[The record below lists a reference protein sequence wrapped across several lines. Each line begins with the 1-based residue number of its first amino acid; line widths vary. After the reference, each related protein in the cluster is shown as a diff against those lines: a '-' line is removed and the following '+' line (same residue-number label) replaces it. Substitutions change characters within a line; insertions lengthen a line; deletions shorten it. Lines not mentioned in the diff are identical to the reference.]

1 MLRRSAMPPV
11 ALELISITTI
21 GTTEAALFL
30 DNYVGDN
37 VDEELAVMLSAPW
50 ERAKPFHQRAFRRA
64 FEPYR
69 RRAKSAES
77 RTTAG

>member
-1 MLRRSAMPPV
+1 MPPV

-37 VDEELAVMLSAPW
+37 VDEELAVMLSAP
-50 ERAKPFHQRAFRRA
+50 
-64 FEPYR
+64 
-69 RRAKSAES
+69 
-77 RTTAG
+77 